1 MSHDKK
7 RDAIIDAAL
16 KRFAHFG
23 VAKTTMSEIGNDLA
37 ISKASLYYYFPDKIN
52 LYAAVL
58 KSIADQSEKE
68 DGQSVDA
75 EPDPAK
81 ALNIF
86 LEHRTNFIIKYYNI
100 LEFLKSKS
108 GVPQEL
114 EPLFSEVK
122 ERELRRIKGIVAKGA
137 AAGTVAIDNPEDKAT
152 LLFECL
158 EGLRHIHLE
167 RHTSFFPDK
176 SKFLAILTRE
186 KEFSQIFL
194 KGLATKRGG

>member
-23 VAKTTMSEIGNDLA
+23 VAKTTMAEIGADLA

-58 KSIADQSEKE
+58 KSIADKSEAE
-68 DGQSVDA
+68 DGPTIDA
-75 EPDPAK
+75 EADPTK
-81 ALNIF
+81 AMELF
-86 LEHRTNFIIKYYNI
+86 LERRTDFIIKYYNI
-100 LEFLKSKS
+100 LEFLKHKT
-108 GVPQEL
+108 GVPDEL
-114 EPLFSEVK
+114 APLFGEVK
-122 ERELRRIKGIVAKGA
+122 ERELRRINAIVAKG
-137 AAGTVAIDNPEDKAT
+137 GKSGLFQVDDLESKAT

-167 RHTSFFPDK
+167 RHSSFFPDK
-176 SKFLAILTRE
+176 SKFLSILSRE

-194 KGLATKRGG
+194 KGLAAKS